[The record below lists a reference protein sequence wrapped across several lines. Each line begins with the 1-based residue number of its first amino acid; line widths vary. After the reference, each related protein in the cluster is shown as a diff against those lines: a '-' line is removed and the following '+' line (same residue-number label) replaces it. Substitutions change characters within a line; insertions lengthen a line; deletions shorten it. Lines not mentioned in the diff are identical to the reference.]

1 MFCASLSQQPGS
13 GPADS
18 RAPLSVSYC
27 GRILIVAEESGLPGG
42 GATALADAGFSVAT
56 LASGTAGLHAVDT
69 EPPDLLLVD
78 IDLPDMTG
86 FELCTRLRAAH
97 PGPTP
102 AILLLSTSL
111 SGEEQALGVKAGAD
125 GCIPR
130 LLPSHELVTRVE
142 AMLRARRTEA
152 ELQRVTGELR
162 SVTRTLQQMME
173 HSLDV
178 ICSMNANGEFIE
190 VSAAAEKVW
199 GYRRAELLGRRAMD
213 LVHPEDR
220 EKSTA
225 ERTRIVAGQETRD
238 FENRYIRKDG
248 SIAHIMWSAS
258 WSPSEQTMFCVARDV
273 TERKRSEA
281 FIAGQRGVL
290 ELIARSAPLSQTLE
304 AITHLVEAQE
314 PGLVCSILELDETGQ
329 LLHTAAAPHLP
340 EAYNQAINGL
350 RIGPEV
356 GSCGTS
362 AFRRETVIVSDI
374 ATHPYWVAFRDL
386 ALAHGLKACWST
398 PVMASDGLVLGTF
411 AIYSDT
417 AREPS
422 ARQLDSMAAAA
433 QLAGIAF
440 ERSRA
445 ARQLEQNRQR
455 YRSLFDQHPDA
466 VFSVD
471 LEGRFLEVNAGM
483 ERLSCYSAEQLQHAT
498 FRQLVVPEHAHL
510 AEAQFATTVAGE
522 PATSKLLTIRGDGC
536 LRVASI
542 TSLPILVDGK
552 IVGVFG
558 VARDITEHHE
568 HEERLR
574 ESEVRFRQIA
584 ENVEDAFWII
594 DVATQRIIYL
604 NPACARLRGVPGVEI
619 DQDPLT
625 HLAAVHP
632 QDRERVRRAGERD
645 PAGFNEEYRVI
656 QPDGSVR
663 WHWTRLFPIHDADG
677 KLYRLGGIARDITA
691 RKEAEELIREQAAL
705 LDCAQE
711 AIIVQNL
718 KGTILYWNKSAE
730 RIYGCGADEAVG
742 HLFAPHAIG
751 ESEAHD
757 AARQAVIEKGAWVGE
772 LTERTPDGREI
783 IVEAHWTVVRDG
795 DDVPKSIL
803 CINTDITE
811 RKRLETQFLRAQ
823 RMESIGTLAGGIAHD
838 LNNVLSPIMLSIDL
852 LKIHHP
858 EPATL
863 EILDTIETSA
873 RHGADMVKQ
882 VLSFARGVEGQR
894 LLVQPK
900 YLLKDIQK
908 ISTDAFPKNIQL
920 KTSSAADLW
929 NLLGDPTQLHQVLL
943 NLCVNARDAMPQGGT
958 LNISAENV
966 YLDKNYAAMNIE
978 AQPGPHVVI
987 QVQDTGTGM
996 APAILE
1002 KIFDPFFTTKE
1013 LGKGTGL
1020 GLSSSLAIVK
1030 SHGGFI
1036 RVNSEP
1042 GKGTTFK
1049 VYLPAQTDPH
1059 DAALDVAP
1067 HLPRGQGQTIL
1078 IVDDE
1083 ASIRTITQQTL
1094 EAFGYRTLLACDGA
1108 EAVATYAQHQADI
1121 AVVLT
1126 DMMMPVM
1133 DGPAT
1138 IQVLARIN
1146 PRVRIIAASGM
1157 TANGQLIRS
1166 GATAARYF
1174 LPKPYT
1180 AESLLRTLAALLS
1193 AEA

>member
-1 MFCASLSQQPGS
+1 
-13 GPADS
+13 
-18 RAPLSVSYC
+18 V
-27 GRILIVAEESGLPGG
+27 E
-42 GATALADAGFSVAT
+42 
-56 LASGTAGLHAVDT
+56 
-69 EPPDLLLVD
+69 
-78 IDLPDMTG
+78 
-86 FELCTRLRAAH
+86 
-97 PGPTP
+97 
-102 AILLLSTSL
+102 AIL
-111 SGEEQALGVKAGAD
+111 
-125 GCIPR
+125 
-130 LLPSHELVTRVE
+130 RVH
-142 AMLRARRTEA
+142 RTEA

-162 SVTRTLQQMME
+162 SVTRTLHQMME

-178 ICSMNANGEFIE
+178 ICSMNARGEFTE
-190 VSAAAEKVW
+190 VSAAAEKVL
-199 GYRRAELLGRRAMD
+199 GYRRGELLGRTALD

-220 EKSTA
+220 ARTVA
-225 ERTRIVAGQETRD
+225 ERAHILAGRETRD
-238 FENRYIRKDG
+238 FENRYVRKDG

-281 FIAGQRGVL
+281 FIVGQRGVL
-290 ELIARSAPLSQTLE
+290 ELIARSAPLGQTLE
-304 AITHLVEAQE
+304 AITRLVEAQE
-314 PGLVCSILELDETGQ
+314 PGLVCSILELDESGR
-329 LLHTAAAPHLP
+329 LLRTAAAPHLP
-340 EAYNQAINGL
+340 TAYNQAIDGL
-350 RIGPEV
+350 QIGPEV
-356 GSCGTS
+356 GSCGAA
-362 AFRRETVIVSDI
+362 AFRRETVIAGDI
-374 ATHPYWVAFRDL
+374 ATHPFWAAFRDL
-386 ALAHGLKACWST
+386 ALSHGLRACWSA
-398 PVMASDGLVLGTF
+398 PVTTSDGHVLGTF
-411 AIYSDT
+411 ALY
-417 AREPS
+417 ARVPSEPND
-422 ARQLDSMAAAA
+422 RQLDSMAAAA

-445 ARQLEQNRQR
+445 AQQLERNRQR

-483 ERLSCYSAEQLQHAT
+483 ERLSCYTAEQLQHAT

-522 PATSKLLTIRGDGC
+522 AATSKLLTIRGDGC

-542 TSLPILVDGK
+542 TSLPILVDGR

-604 NPACARLRGVPGVEI
+604 NPACERLRGTPGEPI
-619 DQDPLT
+619 DRDPIA
-625 HLAAVHP
+625 HLASVHP
-632 QDRERVRRAGERD
+632 QDRERVRRAGDRD
-645 PAGFNEEYRVI
+645 PSRFNEEYRVV
-656 QPDGSVR
+656 QPDGSIR
-663 WHWTRLFPIHDADG
+663 WHWTRLFPIHDSDG
-677 KLYRLGGIARDITA
+677 QLYRLGGIARDITA

-711 AIIVQNL
+711 AIFVQNL
-718 KGTILYWNKSAE
+718 TGTILYWNKSAE
-730 RIYGCGADEAVG
+730 RIYGCGADEAIG
-742 HLFAPHAIG
+742 QLFTPHAIG
-751 ESEAHD
+751 ASEAHD
-757 AARQAVIEKGAWVGE
+757 AARALVIEKGVWVGE
-772 LTERTPDGREI
+772 LNERTPDGREI
-783 IVEAHWTVVRDG
+783 IVEAHWTVVRDA
-795 DDVPKSIL
+795 DDIPKSIL

-838 LNNVLSPIMLSIDL
+838 LNNVLSPIMMSIDL

-920 KTSSAADLW
+920 KIASTADLW
-929 NLLGDPTQLHQVLL
+929 NILGDPTQLHQVLL
-943 NLCVNARDAMPQGGT
+943 NLCVNARDAMPHGGSIS
-958 LNISAENV
+958 ISAENV

-978 AQPGPHVVI
+978 AQPGPHIVLN
-987 QVQDTGTGM
+987 VQDTGTGM
-996 APAILE
+996 TPDIIE

-1049 VYLPAQTDPH
+1049 VYLPAQTNPH
-1059 DAALDVAP
+1059 DTVAENAAPL
-1067 HLPRGQGQTIL
+1067 LPRGRGQTIL

-1108 EAVATYAQHQADI
+1108 EAVATYAQHQAEI

-1146 PRVRIIAASGM
+1146 PQVRIIAASGL

-1166 GATAARYF
+1166 GTTAARYF